1 MLSSIFSAAAAPN
14 AQGGP
19 RYHNSMTSS
28 RSDDTLMT
36 ASYDVI
42 KDPSLR
48 KLTVPT
54 NQNAAVAPRATP
66 PSSHDQTVAEMD
78 QETYEYIGVN
88 KPVSASYANSGA
100 ITTEQAY
107 EIDDSV
113 YDDHNTGGEYDLE
126 QPTHSVDNGTSNAVK
141 PDDVYF
147 NVVRKGD
154 SHEFTAVAADVTTPN
169 DTEEIYFKDND
180 AYEG

>member
-1 MLSSIFSAAAAPN
+1 MPVTNSGETLDAR
-14 AQGGP
+14 GGP
-19 RYHNSMTSS
+19 RYHNSMTSPQS
-28 RSDDTLMT
+28 NDTLVC

-42 KDPSLR
+42 KDPPR
-48 KLTVPT
+48 KTSAPS
-54 NQNAAVAPRATP
+54 NQHRPSP
-66 PSSHDQTVAEMD
+66 PSSRGQTTGTAD
-78 QETYEYIGVN
+78 QEMYEYASVN
-88 KPVSASYANSGA
+88 KPVTASYSNTGA
-100 ITTEQAY
+100 MKSTQSY

-169 DTEEIYFKDND
+169 DAEEIYFKDND

>member
-1 MLSSIFSAAAAPN
+1 
-14 AQGGP
+14 
-19 RYHNSMTSS
+19 MTSS
-28 RSDDTLMT
+28 RFNETLMT

-48 KLTVPT
+48 KPTVPS
-54 NQNAAVAPRATP
+54 NQHATAAPGPTP
-66 PSSHDQTVAEMD
+66 VPSSHGQTAAAAGQD
-78 QETYEYIGVN
+78 TYEYIGVN
-88 KPVSASYANSGA
+88 KPVTASYANSA
-100 ITTEQAY
+100 ATAAKQAY

-113 YDDHNTGGEYDLE
+113 YNDHNTGGEYDLE
-126 QPTHSVDNGTSNAVK
+126 QPTRTVDNSTSSAVK

-147 NVVRKGD
+147 NVVRNGD